1 MTISGVAGW
10 HYAVKHIDTATYA
23 LNQVFWFTNA
33 HQVTRFVCR
42 NLRAYML
49 QNAVHICFRLTHSQT
64 ADSVAIKTDIYQT
77 FNRNIT

>member
-1 MTISGVAGW
+1 
-10 HYAVKHIDTATYA
+10 
-23 LNQVFWFTNA
+23 
-33 HQVTRFVCR
+33 
-42 NLRAYML
+42 ML